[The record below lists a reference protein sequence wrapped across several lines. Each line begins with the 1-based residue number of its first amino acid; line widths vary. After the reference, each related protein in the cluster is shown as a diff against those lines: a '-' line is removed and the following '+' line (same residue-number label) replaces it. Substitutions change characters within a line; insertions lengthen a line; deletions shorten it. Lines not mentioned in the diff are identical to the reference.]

1 MNALKI
7 IPLAAT
13 AFVAFA
19 AAPFAQASTEAS
31 AADPHVAMAQEL
43 QQKAAVANQ
52 KAVAHEVMA
61 RSGGS
66 PKAAT
71 GGMGRHCEKL
81 IAQYRADAAKYS
93 AQAAA
98 HQQHAGAATLTREQH
113 LALAEGFDA
122 KAAAAN
128 EKVAAHEAM
137 ARAGGSPK
145 GSKQAMEN
153 HCDRLV
159 SQFKAEADEYSAK
172 AAEHRLAAK

>member
-7 IPLAAT
+7 ISLTAT
-13 AFVAFA
+13 AFVACT
-19 AAPFAQASTEAS
+19 AAPFAQASTEAN

-52 KAVAHEVMA
+52 KAAAHEVMA

-71 GGMGRHCEKL
+71 GGLGRHCEKL
-81 IAQYRADAAKYS
+81 IAQYRAQAAKYS
-93 AQAAA
+93 AQAAE

-113 LALAEGFDA
+113 LALAEEFDA

-137 ARAGGSPK
+137 ARASGSPK
-145 GSKQAMEN
+145 GSRQAMEN
-153 HCDRLV
+153 HCDQLV
-159 SQFKAEADEYSAK
+159 SQYKAEAADYSAK

>member
-7 IPLAAT
+7 ISLTAT
-13 AFVAFA
+13 AFVACT
-19 AAPFAQASTEAS
+19 AAPFAQASTEAN

-52 KAVAHEVMA
+52 KAAAHEVMA

-81 IAQYRADAAKYS
+81 IAQYRAEAAKYS
-93 AQAAA
+93 AQAAE

-113 LALAEGFDA
+113 LALAEEFDA

-137 ARAGGSPK
+137 ARASGSPK
-145 GSKQAMEN
+145 GSRQAMEN
-153 HCDRLV
+153 HCDQLV
-159 SQFKAEADEYSAK
+159 SQYKAEAADYSAK